1 MKNCSGFDCNLTAA
15 LSYTRCVKTGDKKYI
30 LAVSGGVDSVVML
43 DMARQQHAPQQLIV
57 AHFDHGIRADSAL
70 DARFVAGLAEKYGCA
85 FRVRRAELGAGA
97 SEDRARR
104 ARYDFLFS
112 LAREYGAEIWLAQHR
127 EDVVESVAINLARGT
142 GWRGLA
148 VMSREGLNRPIIAMT
163 KREIYAYA
171 CQNRL
176 EWVED
181 ETNEKDYYLRNRLRR
196 KIFESISGEARAK
209 IAQLRDEQVRL
220 KRAIFAEGASL
231 LPDSRQARYFL
242 AQLSPLVAEELL
254 RIAIEQQTGVL
265 VTRPQAARALLA
277 VKTLSV
283 GARCDVAEGIYLLMT
298 QKGFE
303 IRRAG

>member
-1 MKNCSGFDCNLTAA
+1 MQ
-15 LSYTRCVKTGDKKYI
+15 TGDEKYI

-43 DMARQQHAPQQLIV
+43 DMAWRQHAPQQLIV
-57 AHFDHGIRADSAL
+57 AHFDHGIRANSAL
-70 DARFVAGLAEKYGCA
+70 DARFVAGLAEKYGCV
-85 FRVRRAELGAGA
+85 FRAQRAELGAGA
-97 SEDRARR
+97 SEDKARR

-127 EDVVESVAINLARGT
+127 DDVVESVAINLARGT

-148 VMSREGLNRPIIAMT
+148 VMSREGLKRPIIALT

-196 KIFESISGEARAK
+196 KIFENISGEVRAK
-209 IAQLRDEQVRL
+209 IAQLRGEQVRL
-220 KRAIFAEGASL
+220 KRTIFAEGASL

-242 AQLSPLVAEELL
+242 AQISPMVAEELL
-254 RIAIEQQTGVL
+254 RIIIEQQTGVL
-265 VTRPQAARALLA
+265 ITRPQAARALIA
-277 VKTLSV
+277 IKTLPV
-283 GARCDVAEGIYLLMT
+283 GARCDVTEGIYLLMT

-303 IRRAG
+303 IRQIG